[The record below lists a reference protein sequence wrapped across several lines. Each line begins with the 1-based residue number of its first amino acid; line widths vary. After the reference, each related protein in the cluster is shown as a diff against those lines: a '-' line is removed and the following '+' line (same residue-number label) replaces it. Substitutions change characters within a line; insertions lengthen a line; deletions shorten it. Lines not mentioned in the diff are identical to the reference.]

1 MDFYLIFYAAAAN
14 GKATKILSR
23 IKAVVPAAV
32 IVLCRTPRELSEGLL
47 RPLSEVIAVVLAV
60 GARDD
65 LMDILSLRD
74 VLHET
79 RVILILPEPER
90 EILAMGHSLRPRYL
104 TYLDEE
110 PEALTSVLEKM
121 VETMSGPA
129 MEAREKEEI

>member
-1 MDFYLIFYAAAAN
+1 MDSYLIFYAAAAN
-14 GKATKILSR
+14 GKAAKILSR

-32 IVLCRTPRELSEGLL
+32 IVVCRTPRELAMGLL
-47 RPLSEVIAVVLAV
+47 RPLGEVIAVVLAV

-90 EILAMGHSLRPRYL
+90 EMLVMGHGLRPRYL

-110 PEALTSVLEKM
+110 PEALASVLEKM
-121 VETMSGPA
+121 VETISGPA
-129 MEAREKEEI
+129 TETGKKEGI